1 MQQLASRVEVF
12 PIPATMFQEI
22 GWERPNVLLNTGEVG
37 ADAIQGG
44 LTVELEEGRA
54 CETFECLEHE
64 SASKGLKRLASV
76 I

>member
-1 MQQLASRVEVF
+1 
-12 PIPATMFQEI
+12 MFQEI

-44 LTVELEEGRA
+44 LTIELEEGRA

-64 SASKGLKRLASV
+64 SASKGLKRLVSV